1 MIIDSGT
8 LREFEDYKSAV
19 VKIESGEVDIILGT
33 SNVLSLATYADLDLI
48 SLLQVDNILNF
59 SDYRASFNTFS
70 LIYNSLNV
78 ENVVIQGFNLDH
90 YSIKYGVLG
99 NFDSFY
105 MQEIE
110 YRKLLNYPPFTE
122 INKILITGDYKDI
135 YYCANYFKK
144 VYSSIFKV
152 NDMVLGPTYIKLR
165 KGVQLIIKN
174 NDFEKLSTLIDE
186 VENKFSGKVQIS
198 FERYPRSLS

>member
-1 MIIDSGT
+1 
-8 LREFEDYKSAV
+8 
-19 VKIESGEVDIILGT
+19 
-33 SNVLSLATYADLDLI
+33 
-48 SLLQVDNILNF
+48 
-59 SDYRASFNTFS
+59 
-70 LIYNSLNV
+70 
-78 ENVVIQGFNLDH
+78 
-90 YSIKYGVLG
+90 
-99 NFDSFY
+99 

-165 KGVQLIIKN
+165 KGVQLIVKN

>member
-1 MIIDSGT
+1 MW
-8 LREFEDYKSAV
+8 F
-19 VKIESGEVDIILGT
+19 
-33 SNVLSLATYADLDLI
+33 DLDLI